1 MVIPLSTS
9 KGQEGLSWL
18 YDHWLGLVN
27 ASILMA
33 IFQSVWVYMW
43 SFQSGELL
51 AKGGNSGVFIYDVGG
66 GSAVLEESYL
76 RTNIARPR
84 PVLHGPTTQPHA
96 SWVSRI

>member
-1 MVIPLSTS
+1 MLLTAGLMVIPISTS

-33 IFQSVWVYMW
+33 VFQSVWVYSW

-51 AKGGNSGVFIYDVGG
+51 AKGGNSGVFIYDVGIEFTLLRERH
-66 GSAVLEESYL
+66 VESD
-76 RTNIARPR
+76 TAR
-84 PVLHGPTTQPHA
+84 
-96 SWVSRI
+96 